1 MQSLVTQVGFAGFRF
16 DFTKGYPHTH
26 VPHPQ
31 TRTHTRA
38 RAHTHTRPAP
48 SCAAALRST
57 QLMEVRFGLKRYAPQ
72 YVKQFLSAFPPLTFA
87 VGEYWDG
94 DTQQVLPAICLCL
107 PCAPVSLLG
116 VAFRKAFGR
125 QGTFVGTVV
134 AHDSALGY
142 HLEYLDGDE
151 EDVGGLHV
159 AVHDAH
165 RVEVGQGRGDGFAH
179 GDGIGDAQG

>member
-116 VAFRKAFGR
+116 VAFHSFRFFRSPLPHVPVLRLCRA
-125 QGTFVGTVV
+125 
-134 AHDSALGY
+134 
-142 HLEYLDGDE
+142 
-151 EDVGGLHV
+151 GL
-159 AVHDAH
+159 ARAM
-165 RVEVGQGRGDGFAH
+165 R
-179 GDGIGDAQG
+179 